1 MSELNKIFDVKSRE
15 ARRKIL
21 DNYPI
26 SANDKNEILNK
37 IGSNGG
43 EGGNVGNTIYY
54 KFRNNLNVGDPYAT
68 QSLLAPIFAFNCFT
82 VKCVTKEDKLIISP
96 PNNYY
101 VEFQRYIEGV
111 IAFSFTPG
119 IVVSGAIDYERDNV
133 AKYCNNL
140 EDVSNF
146 LTEINLP
153 NDFSFLTEFKEITE
167 EKYLDIDL
175 FVFTINDNANYLH
188 SIKKNSTWENFV
200 NSEESEQKYI
210 IKSNKVYNVDAQM
223 YVANESNIAVK
234 ADDIITD
241 KYYYLISQ

>member
-37 IGSNGG
+37 IGSSGG
-43 EGGNVGNTIYY
+43 EEGGNKTTKYY
-54 KFRNNLNVGDPYAT
+54 KFRNNLNVGDPYTT

-82 VKCVTKEDKLIISP
+82 VKCITKEDKLVISP

-101 VEFQRYIEGV
+101 TEFQRHVSGV

-119 IVVSGAIDYERDNV
+119 IVASGAIDYERDTV
-133 AKYCNNL
+133 AKYCSNL

-153 NDFSFLTEFKEITE
+153 NSFSFLTEFKEITE
-167 EKYLDIDL
+167 EEYINLDL
-175 FVFTINDNANYLH
+175 FTFNIHDNESFLY
-188 SIKKNSTWENFV
+188 SIQKNSTWKDFV
-200 NSEESEQKYI
+200 NSKESEQQYI
-210 IKSNKVYNVDAQM
+210 IKSNKVYYADFEM
-223 YVANESNIAVK
+223 YVVNESNVAVK
-234 ADDIITD
+234 PDDIITD
-241 KYYYLISQ
+241 KNYYMLSQ